1 MRRKILFLTVCI
13 ILISILF
20 NNINVAYAVNQ
31 TTNTDIGSINTTKYP
46 KIKEK
51 IEVLK
56 KEHPNWKFKI
66 LYTGIDWNE
75 AIANE
80 YTGHGTSPKNLVPDA
95 DSYAGEWIC
104 NYCGDKV
111 YDSGNWKFKILYTG
125 IDWNEAIANEY
136 TGHGSSPKNLV
147 PDSYAGEWICEYCG
161 NKVYDSG
168 SWKCASAKAIKY
180 MMDSRTAL
188 NASDIFQFL
197 ELSYD
202 NENGYS
208 KEVLKKMLSGSFLD
222 NDTYIDLIINSSKEN
237 NVNPYYVTARI
248 IQEQGKQGSILVK
261 GNGYNGQFKGYYNV
275 FNIGAFGANKEKV
288 ILNGLAKAKSYEW
301 TSMESS
307 ISGGIKI
314 LATNYIARGQNTL
327 YLQKF
332 DVENSDGSMY
342 SHQYMQN
349 IMAAQSEGA
358 TLRKLLLD
366 MNALE
371 NEYTFI
377 IPVYENMP
385 QNLSEKPSATI
396 TSMTDINTT
405 KEGAELVRI
414 NANPSIKMRNEPNG
428 SKVVGYLYYN
438 DIATRL
444 EKAESKING
453 TYWDKILKSN
463 GTVGYVARCTYDSE
477 SKYKDY
483 IVSINNEENKSEET
497 NHNTNTNDTSNTN
510 TNNNTNTNSSP
521 ESVTNSKG
529 DVNGDGRIDSADAV
543 QILKA
548 SVKLAEVKKELA
560 DVNNDDRVDSADAIL
575 VLKYSV
581 KLIDKF

>member
-1 MRRKILFLTVCI
+1 MKNKILLLTVFI

-20 NNINVAYAVNQ
+20 NYKINPVYAVNQ
-31 TTNTDIGSINTTKYP
+31 TTNTDISSINTTKYP
-46 KIKEK
+46 QIKEK
-51 IEVLK
+51 IENLK

-80 YTGHGTSPKNLVPDA
+80 YTGHGTSPKNLVPDSS
-95 DSYAGEWIC
+95 SYAGEWIC
-104 NYCGDKV
+104 NYCGDR
-111 YDSGNWKFKILYTG
+111 
-125 IDWNEAIANEY
+125 
-136 TGHGSSPKNLV
+136 
-147 PDSYAGEWICEYCG
+147 
-161 NKVYDSG
+161 VYDSG
-168 SWKCASAKAIKY
+168 SWKCASEKAIKY

-208 KEVLKKMLSGSFLD
+208 KEVLKNMLSGSFLD
-222 NDTYIDLIINSSKEN
+222 NDTYIDLIINSSREN

-261 GNGYNGQFKGYYNV
+261 GNGYNGQYEGYYNV

-314 LATNYIARGQNTL
+314 LSTNYIARGQNTL

-385 QNLSEKPSATI
+385 QNLSEKPSTTI

-405 KEGAELVRI
+405 KDGAELVRI

-444 EKAESKING
+444 EKAEFKING

-463 GTVGYVARCTYDSE
+463 GTVGYVARCTYDNE

-483 IVSINNEENKSEET
+483 IVSINNDDNKSEKT
-497 NHNTNTNDTSNTN
+497 DDNTNTLTNANDGSNTN
-510 TNNNTNTNSSP
+510 INTNSNNNNNTNTNSSS

>member
-1 MRRKILFLTVCI
+1 MKRKILLLTVFI
-13 ILISILF
+13 IIISILF
-20 NNINVAYAVNQ
+20 NYKFNLAYAVNQ
-31 TTNTDIGSINTTKYP
+31 TTNTDISLINTTKYP
-46 KIKEK
+46 QIKEK
-51 IEVLK
+51 IENIK

-80 YTGHGTSPKNLVPDA
+80 YTGHGTSPKNLVPDSS
-95 DSYAGEWIC
+95 SYAGEWIC
-104 NYCGDKV
+104 NYCGDR
-111 YDSGNWKFKILYTG
+111 
-125 IDWNEAIANEY
+125 
-136 TGHGSSPKNLV
+136 
-147 PDSYAGEWICEYCG
+147 
-161 NKVYDSG
+161 VYDSG
-168 SWKCASAKAIKY
+168 SWKCASEKAIKY

-261 GNGYNGQFKGYYNV
+261 GNGYNGQLEGYYNV

-349 IMAAQSEGA
+349 IMAAQSEGT
-358 TLRKLLLD
+358 TLRKLFLD

-377 IPVYENMP
+377 IPVFENMP
-385 QNLSEKPSATI
+385 QALSEKPSATI

-405 KEGAELVRI
+405 KDGAELVRI

-444 EKAESKING
+444 EKAETKING

-463 GTVGYVARCTYDSE
+463 GTVGYVARCTYDNE

-483 IVSINNEENKSEET
+483 IVAIGGET
-497 NHNTNTNDTSNTN
+497 NTSNKQNETSTN
-510 TNNNTNTNSSP
+510 NVADKQQTTETNEKNKTNNNNTDSN
-521 ESVTNSKG
+521 NKYLIG
-529 DVNGDGRIDSADAV
+529 DI
-543 QILKA
+543 
-548 SVKLAEVKKELA
+548 
-560 DVNNDDRVDSADAIL
+560 NDDGARDIIDLLNLRKYLLNKLQLTDIQKVNADTNKDGNIDIIDL
-575 VLKYSV
+575 LNMQKF
-581 KLIDKF
+581 LIGKITL